1 MIKATG
7 YQYKT
12 KDLTLDEKE
21 FFLKQK
27 FFSSGLGGVFPKGVE
42 IGSIH
47 EILELSQKE
56 IRLTIELKADPLSS
70 NFFGII
76 K

>member
-1 MIKATG
+1 M
-7 YQYKT
+7 
-12 KDLTLDEKE
+12 
-21 FFLKQK
+21 KQK
-27 FFSSGLGGVFPKGVE
+27 FFSSGLGGIFPKGVE

-76 K
+76 Q